1 MTRASGR
8 VRHCSRLLE
17 QRTRFTGEDPVTRP
31 QVLSFAGP
39 SNLRWLVVTLVALT
53 TLSALPAAQAGRKA
67 KNAGISGI
75 GSSAL
80 DALIHQIPGVSARS
94 SSAEYEGEP
103 IIPPGESRD
112 IAMLEG
118 PAVIDRLWIAVEG
131 ADTFWRDVLIRVT
144 WDDNSGPSI
153 EAPLGDFFA
162 VGPGA
167 RQDLQSV
174 PFAVHSAGR
183 SMTSLWKMPFAK
195 SARITLVN
203 EGIHE
208 VRQLHWEVD
217 YRKLRALPEGT
228 LYFHAQYSQANP
240 PSAGEP
246 VTVLRAAGRGQYVG
260 LALVV
265 QTAEPGPWGNGAIH
279 FDVDSDASQGPG
291 ALGLTNYF
299 GNIFGVSVVHGA
311 FQGVTLDEGDRM
323 KARTSVYR
331 FHVHDP
337 VPFAESIE
345 VQLDHG
351 VNNERKDR
359 LGAVAFWYQD
369 SPQVPFNRIAS
380 ARDRKWDAP
389 TDEELAL
396 WRRADELNV
405 KVLEAYRRSDFAEA
419 QTLLEELITLEPNSV
434 YASYNL
440 ACLYALHGELDK
452 SLHMLEQAIE
462 LGFTELSFARHDPD
476 LAAHHGNER
485 FQKMVG
491 IDGQAGSADGGAN

>member
-1 MTRASGR
+1 
-8 VRHCSRLLE
+8 V
-17 QRTRFTGEDPVTRP
+17 
-31 QVLSFAGP
+31 
-39 SNLRWLVVTLVALT
+39 LVALT
-53 TLSALPAAQAGRKA
+53 MLSAVSPVEARRKA
-67 KNAGISGI
+67 KNTIASGQ

-80 DALIHQIPGVSARS
+80 DALIVQTPGVFGRS
-94 SSAEYEGEP
+94 SSADYDGEP
-103 IIPPGESRD
+103 IIAPGDSRD
-112 IAMLEG
+112 IALLEG
-118 PAVIDRLWIAVEG
+118 PAVIDRLWVAVEG
-131 ADTFWRDVLIRVT
+131 ADTFWRDVLVRIT
-144 WDDNSGPSI
+144 WDDNSGPSV
-153 EAPLGDFFA
+153 EAPIGDFFA

-174 PFAVHSAGR
+174 PVAVHSAGR
-183 SMTSLWKMPFAK
+183 AMTSLWKMPFAK

-208 VRQLHWEVD
+208 VRQLHWEVE
-217 YRKLRALPEGT
+217 YRTLDALPDGA
-228 LYFHAQYSQANP
+228 LYFHAQYTQASP
-240 PSAGEP
+240 PTEGQP
-246 VTVLRAAGRGQYVG
+246 VTVLRASGRGQYVG

-265 QTAEPGPWGNGAIH
+265 QSAEPGSWGTGAAH
-279 FDVDSDASQGPG
+279 FDVDSDPHRGPG
-291 ALGLTNYF
+291 AISLTNYF

-337 VPFAESIE
+337 VPFQESIE
-345 VQLDHG
+345 LQLDHG

-369 SPQVPFNRIAS
+369 SPQVPFHRIAS

-389 TDEELAL
+389 TDQELAL

-405 KVLEAYRRSDFAEA
+405 KVLEAYRRSDFADA
-419 QTLLEELITLEPNSV
+419 QVLLEELIQLEPESV

-485 FQKMVG
+485 FQSMVG
-491 IDGQAGSADGGAN
+491 LDADAAPNDGAAN